1 MNESSETNE
10 FLCEPPTPTCMHTS
24 HIKNFYFSPG
34 SYIFIEASHR
44 RYGDKA
50 RLISDWLEPNE
61 TMCLQFWYHMQGKDV
76 GNLNV
81 YIRAKSS
88 QTQIWSQEG
97 NQGNRWLFAQVPIYH
112 IYPFKVGMCNFSLA
126 VNLDWLCPSSSHTLH
141 YHRPEA
147 TPST

>member
-1 MNESSETNE
+1 MSRQEFTSTFMNESSETNNTHMHAYK
-10 FLCEPPTPTCMHTS
+10 PPLPFFMC
-24 HIKNFYFSPG
+24 SPG

-76 GNLNV
+76 GKLNV
-81 YIRAKSS
+81 YITTKSS

-97 NQGNRWLFAQVPIYH
+97 NQGNRWLFAQVSIYH

-126 VNLDWLCPSSSHTLH
+126 VNLD
-141 YHRPEA
+141 
-147 TPST
+147 